1 MTTKATLGPRMG
13 PFATDAFGGSTT
25 PCREWPE
32 NERYGKGWN
41 GKTVTISRASSPAT
55 LTRMATAR
63 LQPRAVAAFRIT
75 SKTATRWKSFVEVSF
90 LPILLG
96 ARGA

>member
-41 GKTVTISRASSPAT
+41 GKTVTISRASFVCY
-55 LTRMATAR
+55 RNFNGY
-63 LQPRAVAAFRIT
+63 RA
-75 SKTATRWKSFVEVSF
+75 
-90 LPILLG
+90 P
-96 ARGA
+96 